1 MHKSTCK
8 LFYIDNIIQRI
19 KEYLIYE
26 NDLLKCNK
34 YLYNS
39 KLKYYKL
46 RKKKSLKYI
55 KDIHFKNLIHSKI
68 INSKFQLSLNLYMSK
83 KIKDKSFEN
92 LGNLHTLDVSY
103 CNITDKGLEYLSKI
117 QLNTLILSCCK
128 KITDEGIKHLNK
140 DKLHTLD
147 ITGCRKITDEG
158 IKHLGNVKIITW
170 LITYIC
176 M

>member
-1 MHKSTCK
+1 MEVSTPRI
-8 LFYIDNIIQRI
+8 FYIDNIIQRI
-19 KEYLIYE
+19 NEYIKP
-26 NDLLKCNK
+26 NNNLLKCNK
-34 YLYNS
+34 YLYNT

-55 KDIHFKNLIHSKI
+55 KNIDFKNLIHSKI
-68 INSKFQLSLNLYMSK
+68 INSKSQLSLNLYMSK

-147 ITGCRKITDEG
+147 ITGCRKITDE
-158 IKHLGNVKIITW
+158 
-170 LITYIC
+170 
-176 M
+176 